1 MYTLDRLLEDV
12 LRQRGALKKGGQV
25 DKADYEKVWDAF
37 NRYLTATVQK
47 RQTLNVPNF
56 CKIGW
61 RIEERH
67 GNSKVRPHFQLAESF
82 GRVYNLEAKAHPFAS
97 DRLLSTTEEFNFS
110 KAAIRYSQSLTKD
123 NIFMGLRAMV
133 HMIGEAASRGEQV
146 CIDFEIG
153 KLACSERDCHFA
165 FVADLY
171 HQEGLEVPSS
181 AVEATDYKP
190 SVTFAPP
197 SKDALTLQL
206 QGTSVRA
213 DHLGGWAEESPRS
226 PTGYAGN
233 PTRSPPQ
240 ASMQILDSPNDLVTH
255 AEGRDWAQMEALN
268 RHLTQM
274 EEDAEKAMREKD
286 QWEGHLK
293 RCTELEQ
300 KDQEW
305 RKTLAKDYAE
315 QLKLQMRQAEEKRA
329 MGREQYV
336 THASM
341 HEFPSFREPADAD
354 IREYVHERR
363 AHLKEDLDQQCEAR
377 RRVKQMTKQAER
389 HLEMTNIEVG
399 QAEMARLQKERVMK
413 KEAERAALSQAW
425 EHDVRLKTVRRA
437 IEDHHKTPGPKAELS
452 GMVASLGNTI
462 GGTRTNTGM
471 SALQLQHLDPGSGGP
486 PSERLSTGRSSLSG
500 SVRRMPLGA
509 AASLALHK
517 DKMGIGLRR

>member
-25 DKADYEKVWDAF
+25 DIADYVKVWDAF

-61 RIEERH
+61 RIEELQ
-67 GNSKVRPHFQLAESF
+67 GKAKVRPHFQLAESF
-82 GRVYNLEAKAHPFAS
+82 GRVYNLEANAHPSAS
-97 DRLLSTTEEFNFS
+97 DRGLSTTEEFNFS
-110 KAAIRYSQSLTKD
+110 KAAIRYSQSLSKD

-153 KLACSERDCHFA
+153 KLVCSDRDCHFA

-171 HQEGLEVPSS
+171 LQEGLDVPNG

-197 SKDALTLQL
+197 SKDALTLSL

-213 DHLGGWAEESPRS
+213 NGLGGWVEESPRS
-226 PTGYAGN
+226 TAGN
-233 PTRSPPQ
+233 AGRGPSALQ
-240 ASMQILDSPNDLVTH
+240 ALDSTNGVVSH

-274 EEDAEKAMREKD
+274 EEDAAKAMLEKD
-286 QWEGHLK
+286 RWEGHLK

-305 RKTLAKDYAE
+305 RRTLAKDYAE

-329 MGREQYV
+329 HGREQYI

-341 HEFPSFREPADAD
+341 HEFPSFVEPADAD
-354 IREYVHERR
+354 VREYVHERR
-363 AHLKEDLDQQCEAR
+363 AHLKEDLDQQCEAK
-377 RRVKQMTKQAER
+377 RRVKQMMKQHER
-389 HLEMTNIEVG
+389 QLEMTNIEVG
-399 QAEMARLQKERVMK
+399 QAEMARLQKERVTK

-425 EHDVRLKTVRRA
+425 QHDVQLKNVRKA
-437 IEDHHKTPGPKAELS
+437 IEDHHKTPGQKAELH
-452 GMVASLGNTI
+452 GMVATLGNNI
-462 GGTRTNTGM
+462 GGSRTNTGM
-471 SALQLQHLDPGSGGP
+471 PTLQLQALDTGSGGP
-486 PSERLSTGRSSLSG
+486 PSERLSTGRSTLSG

-517 DKMGIGLRR
+517 DKMGVGLRR